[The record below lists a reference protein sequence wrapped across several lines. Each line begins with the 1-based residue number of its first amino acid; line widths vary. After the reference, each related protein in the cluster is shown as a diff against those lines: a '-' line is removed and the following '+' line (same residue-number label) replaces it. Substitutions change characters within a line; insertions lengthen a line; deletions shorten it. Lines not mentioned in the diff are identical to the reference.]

1 MTVAKDPL
9 PVVIDLDKTQIVS
22 SVAGDNRMGYLAD
35 VFNIAPPSDNEPGV
49 LKLDLA
55 RARVMD
61 STPAD
66 STTTWSDGLSEV
78 FVLTDG
84 PDGGTTLMIDG
95 RSDVGTLILTDDAT
109 TGARFDFKYD
119 TTGQKL
125 GAGTAFLQSP

>member
-1 MTVAKDPL
+1 
-9 PVVIDLDKTQIVS
+9 
-22 SVAGDNRMGYLAD
+22 
-35 VFNIAPPSDNEPGV
+35 
-49 LKLDLA
+49 
-55 RARVMD
+55 MD
-61 STPAD
+61 TTPED
-66 STTTWSDGLSEV
+66 QSTTWSDALNQV

-95 RSDVGTLILTDDAT
+95 RSDQGTLILTDDAT

>member
-1 MTVAKDPL
+1 
-9 PVVIDLDKTQIVS
+9 
-22 SVAGDNRMGYLAD
+22 
-35 VFNIAPPSDNEPGV
+35 
-49 LKLDLA
+49 
-55 RARVMD
+55 MD

-66 STTTWSDGLSEV
+66 STTTWSDALNQV

-95 RSDVGTLILTDDAT
+95 RSDQGTLILTDDAT